1 MNKIIQQ
8 LAEQAQQTTP
18 PEEQLAVIIL
28 LLEDA
33 VRRLRLLKCNTN

>member
-1 MNKIIQQ
+1 MNTLIKS
-8 LAEQAQQTTP
+8 LAEQAQATTP

-28 LLEDA
+28 ILEDA